1 MDGMHNRK
9 LNRIFATIT
18 GLALLAGLAAA
29 QDTGKRGRK
38 YKALPATAHIEVL
51 VQKPNGKPLMNAA
64 VIFHPVKDGR
74 DEGNLEM
81 KTDSDGKAVIEV
93 IQIGSQMRV
102 QVIANGYAT
111 FGDDYDI
118 PTDTKNIVITMKRPV
133 DQYSTY
139 GENGQRTTTT
149 PGVQE
154 LPPKAKA
161 VPQTPGVL
169 PITVP
174 PQTAPASTP
183 QN

>member
-1 MDGMHNRK
+1 MAGVV
-9 LNRIFATIT
+9 
-18 GLALLAGLAAA
+18 LLAGMAAA
-29 QDTGKRGRK
+29 QDAIPRGRK
-38 YKALPATAHIEVL
+38 YKVPPPTAHIEVL
-51 VQKPNGKPLMNAA
+51 VQKPNGKPLMNAS

-93 IQIGSQMRV
+93 IEIGSQMRV
-102 QVIANGYAT
+102 QVIANGYAS
-111 FGDDYDI
+111 FGDDYDV

-133 DQYSTY
+133 EQYSTY
-139 GENGQRTTTT
+139 RDNGRAAATT

-154 LPPKAKA
+154 LPPKTKVAPPK
-161 VPQTPGVL
+161 PGVL

-174 PQTAPASTP
+174 AQTPPATP